1 MCMLLPHR
9 FGILVAGCDLNSCS
23 SNPARFVQMA
33 EITPGRFQQMASVRV
48 GTDTDYSVRSP
59 PFI

>member
-1 MCMLLPHR
+1 MRIDITATPWLLPHR

-23 SNPARFVQMA
+23 SNPARFM
-33 EITPGRFQQMASVRV
+33 QMASVRV
-48 GTDTDYSVRSP
+48 GTDTDYSVIFP